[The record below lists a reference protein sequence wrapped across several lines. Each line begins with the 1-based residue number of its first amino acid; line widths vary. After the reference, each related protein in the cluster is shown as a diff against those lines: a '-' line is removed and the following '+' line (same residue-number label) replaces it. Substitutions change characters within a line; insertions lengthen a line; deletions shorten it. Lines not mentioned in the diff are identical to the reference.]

1 VGMAVHGRVPAARCC
16 LPHLAT
22 HVLLWMACPMLLVRM
37 LMITVVP
44 LALALGGAGLYV
56 WHWYAAPGPLTAEK
70 TVLIAPGLGFRGI
83 ARVLAQEGVIGQP
96 LLYML
101 RVLMEQPPPA
111 HPHADTHL

>member
-1 VGMAVHGRVPAARCC
+1 
-16 LPHLAT
+16 
-22 HVLLWMACPMLLVRM
+22 M
-37 LMITVVP
+37 LMSTVVP

-96 LLYML
+96 LFYRLPL
-101 RVLMEQPPPA
+101 RIGEIFYAMWAVKSPRLCAE
-111 HPHADTHL
+111 HGRDREC

>member
-1 VGMAVHGRVPAARCC
+1 MRV
-16 LPHLAT
+16 
-22 HVLLWMACPMLLVRM
+22 VRL

-44 LALALGGAGLYV
+44 LALALGGAWLYV

-96 LLYML
+96 LLYRFCRDFYL
-101 RVLMEQPPPA
+101 RRFAVCFSSLSN
-111 HPHADTHL
+111 TVS